1 MCAQMRSCSEAMI
14 EDPKEIPNPLQSA
27 IDVETKQRPRRP
39 RVQQKRSVVA
49 GDFLADRPRKKP
61 QRERSSLREKPYIN
75 PELVARLAV
84 CGKWVKHYQ
93 VIRYAIWHCIRATP
107 QLSSMD
113 DRTLWDRL
121 GRWGSETRS
130 VKSSDEISGR
140 HMALGHLQRLE
151 IGVRGIEANPVRSRM
166 VKSEST
172 QYLKT
177 VLLEWK
183 SALEAYLADHPE
195 LMQTPDEF
203 AGFVALQ
210 EAPQEIHKGMLDKPA
225 IPKAPPRLQVDSED

>member
-1 MCAQMRSCSEAMI
+1 MI

-39 RVQQKRSVVA
+39 RAQKKRSVVP
-49 GDFLADRPRKKP
+49 GEFLADRPRNTLP
-61 QRERSSLREKPYIN
+61 REKSSLREKPYID

-130 VKSSDEISGR
+130 VKNSEEISGR

-166 VKSEST
+166 LKPEAT

-177 VLLEWK
+177 VVLEWK
-183 SALEAYLADHPE
+183 AALESYLAAKPE

-210 EAPQEIHKGMLDKPA
+210 ESPREVHKGMLDKPA
-225 IPKAPPRLQVDSED
+225 IPKAPIRRPADPEA

>member
-1 MCAQMRSCSEAMI
+1 MI

-27 IDVETKQRPRRP
+27 IDAETKQRPRRP
-39 RVQQKRSVVA
+39 RPQKKRSVVA
-49 GDFLADRPRKKP
+49 GEFLSDRPRKKP
-61 QRERSSLREKPYIN
+61 LRERASLREKPYID
-75 PELVARLAV
+75 PELVARLAI

-130 VKSSDEISGR
+130 VKSSEEISGR

-166 VKSEST
+166 LKSEST
-172 QYLKT
+172 QYLKA
-177 VLLEWK
+177 VVLEWK
-183 SALEAYLADHPE
+183 AALESYLAVHPE

-210 EAPQEIHKGMLDKPA
+210 EAPHDVHKGMLDKPA
-225 IPKAPPRLQVDSED
+225 IPKAPATPPADSEV